1 MWIKFKV
8 EGDLEELIKIESE
21 DECRTCSQQ
30 ALYVLKNYYKNK
42 KILNSSNVEQSRTE
56 QNLLNINGIEQDKLE
71 YKKNNRNTMEQVG
84 TISSNSV
91 KFENNI
97 EQSVLDE
104 VCAF

>member
-8 EGDLEELIKIESE
+8 EGELEQLIKAESE

-42 KILNSSNVEQSRTE
+42 KILNSSNVEQNRTE

-71 YKKNNRNTMEQVG
+71 YKKNNSNKVEQTG
-84 TISSNSV
+84 TISSNTV
-91 KFENNI
+91 EFGNDI
-97 EQSVLDE
+97 EPSVLDE

>member
-8 EGDLEELIKIESE
+8 EGELEQLIKAESE

-42 KILNSSNVEQSRTE
+42 KRQDSSNVEQSRTE

-71 YKKNNRNTMEQVG
+71 YKKNNRNTREQTG
-84 TISSNSV
+84 TISSNVV
-91 KFENNI
+91 KNENSI

>member
-8 EGDLEELIKIESE
+8 EGELEELIKAESE

-42 KILNSSNVEQSRTE
+42 KILNSSNTEQNRTE

-71 YKKNNRNTMEQVG
+71 YKKNNSNKVEQTG
-84 TISSNSV
+84 TNSSNTV
-91 KFENNI
+91 EFGNNI
-97 EQSVLDE
+97 EPSVLDE

>member
-71 YKKNNRNTMEQVG
+71 YKKNNRNTREQTG
-84 TISSNSV
+84 TISSNVV
-91 KFENNI
+91 KNENSI

>member
-8 EGDLEELIKIESE
+8 EGELEQLIKTESE

-30 ALYVLKNYYKNK
+30 ALYVLKNYYKDK
-42 KILNSSNVEQSRTE
+42 KVQNNSISE
-56 QNLLNINGIEQDKLE
+56 QNGIGQNVLNKTGIQQNELE

>member
-42 KILNSSNVEQSRTE
+42 KILNSSDVEQSRIE

-71 YKKNNRNTMEQVG
+71 YKKNNRNTREQTG
-84 TISSNSV
+84 TISSNVV
-91 KFENNI
+91 KNENSI

>member
-42 KILNSSNVEQSRTE
+42 KILNSSNVEQSRIE

-71 YKKNNRNTMEQVG
+71 YKKNNRNTREQTG
-84 TISSNSV
+84 TISSNVV
-91 KFENNI
+91 KNENSI